1 MATLVQLFVSFF
13 KIGSLAFGGGWA
25 ILTLIEH
32 EVVNVNHWLDGDQFR
47 QIVYVSGFTPGPI
60 AVSGSALIGQ
70 KVAGIPGAIAAVLGI
85 VIPSALFPMLLFY
98 FLLKYG
104 ENNHVKGTIKA
115 LGPVAVAMIAY
126 AGYSLGK
133 GVFVKADW
141 ILITIAAVSFA
152 ALYFKVNPFLV
163 VVGGAIIG
171 AIFLS

>member
-47 QIVYVSGFTPGPI
+47 QIIYVSGFTPGPI

-85 VIPSALFPMLLFY
+85 VIRKR
-98 FLLKYG
+98 KY
-104 ENNHVKGTIKA
+104 
-115 LGPVAVAMIAY
+115 
-126 AGYSLGK
+126 SR
-133 GVFVKADW
+133 
-141 ILITIAAVSFA
+141 IL
-152 ALYFKVNPFLV
+152 
-163 VVGGAIIG
+163 
-171 AIFLS
+171 

>member
-1 MATLVQLFVSFF
+1 M
-13 KIGSLAFGGGWA
+13 
-25 ILTLIEH
+25 
-32 EVVNVNHWLDGDQFR
+32 
-47 QIVYVSGFTPGPI
+47 
-60 AVSGSALIGQ
+60 
-70 KVAGIPGAIAAVLGI
+70 
-85 VIPSALFPMLLFY
+85 
-98 FLLKYG
+98 KYG
-104 ENNHVKGTIKA
+104 DNSHVKGTIKA